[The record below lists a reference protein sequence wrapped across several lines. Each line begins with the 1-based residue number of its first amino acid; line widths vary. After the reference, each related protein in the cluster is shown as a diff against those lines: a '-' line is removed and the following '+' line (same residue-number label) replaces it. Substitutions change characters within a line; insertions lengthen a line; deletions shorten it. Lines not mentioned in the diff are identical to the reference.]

1 MPHTPQADTPPRPAA
16 PGGGAPRPDTPSP
29 EAPSS
34 DTLDV
39 LVVDDDPAI
48 LTTLR
53 LALAAA
59 GRTVRTAS
67 GAEEALA
74 LLAERP
80 ADLVL
85 TDVRM
90 EGASGIDLTREV
102 RAMVPD
108 ALCVVMTAFA
118 SFENA
123 VAAIKAGAFDYLPK
137 PFSVEQLEH
146 LVGKVATVVALRREN
161 ARLRAAGATG
171 TGGDWFA
178 GLTAPATLALQA
190 LVERIAPSE
199 ATVLLTGETG
209 TGKTALA
216 RAIHARSA
224 RAGRP
229 FVEVTCTAL
238 AESLFESEVFGHVRG
253 AFTGAVRDHAGKF
266 ELAEGG
272 TLFLDE
278 VGELSPASQAKL
290 LRFLEDRV
298 IERVGGTHPLRLDVR
313 IVAATNRDLA
323 RLCREG
329 AFREDLY
336 YRLNVFECVVPPLR
350 ERPDDIPPL
359 AAKLFRAAAVRLGA
373 EVHMGGEETGGEET
387 GGAANGSGGAAPLPQ
402 AVLHAL
408 LAHRWP
414 GNVRE
419 LRNAM
424 ERMALLS
431 AGRQPGLAD
440 LPDAVRAAAGL
451 PPLGAGGLPQ
461 RGEADDGR
469 LPTLRELE
477 EAHIRRVLA
486 TERNMERAAAILG
499 ITTVTLWR
507 KRKELGLE

>member
-1 MPHTPQADTPPRPAA
+1 MPSTPHPQAAPA
-16 PGGGAPRPDTPSP
+16 PGNEHARTP
-29 EAPSS
+29 
-34 DTLDV
+34 LDV
-39 LVVDDDPAI
+39 LVVDDDPGI

-53 LALAAA
+53 LALSAA
-59 GRTVRTAS
+59 GCPVRTAAS
-67 GAEEALA
+67 AEEALA

-90 EGASGIDLTREV
+90 EGASGIDLVRETR
-102 RAMVPD
+102 ALVPD

-146 LVGKVATVVALRREN
+146 LVGKVATVVTLRREN
-161 ARLRAAGATG
+161 ARLRAAGATDAAG
-171 TGGDWFA
+171 AGGDWFA
-178 GLTAPATLALQA
+178 GLTAPATLALQT

-216 RAIHARSA
+216 RAIHARSG

-298 IERVGGTHPLRLDVR
+298 IERVGGTRPLRLDVR
-313 IVAATNRDLA
+313 IIAATNRDLA

-350 ERPDDIPPL
+350 DRPDDIAPL
-359 AAKLFRAAAVRLGA
+359 AAKLFRAATVRLG
-373 EVHMGGEETGGEET
+373 VGTDGTPD
-387 GGAANGSGGAAPLPQ
+387 AAASTEGLAPLPP

-424 ERMALLS
+424 ERMALLA

-461 RGEADDGR
+461 RGDGDDAR

-477 EAHIRRVLA
+477 ETHIRRVLA
-486 TERNMERAAAILG
+486 TERNMERAAALLG

>member
-1 MPHTPQADTPPRPAA
+1 MPSTPQSHDAPAPVAPPVERSRIP
-16 PGGGAPRPDTPSP
+16 
-29 EAPSS
+29 
-34 DTLDV
+34 LDV
-39 LVVDDDPAI
+39 LVVDDDPGI
-48 LTTLR
+48 LATLR

-59 GRTVRTAS
+59 GCPVRTAAS
-67 GAEEALA
+67 AEEALT

-90 EGASGIDLTREV
+90 EGASGIDLVREV
-102 RAMVPD
+102 RALLPD

-118 SFENA
+118 SFDNA

-161 ARLRAAGATG
+161 TRLRAAGAAG
-171 TGGDWFA
+171 AGGGDWFA

-224 RAGRP
+224 RADRP

-298 IERVGGTHPLRLDVR
+298 IERVGGTRPLRLDVR

-350 ERPDDIPPL
+350 DRLDDIPPL
-359 AAKLFRAAAVRLGA
+359 AAKLFRAAAAGLG
-373 EVHMGGEETGGEET
+373 VKTGGETGVET
-387 GGAANGSGGAAPLPQ
+387 GAGTGTGMHGAPGGDVAGEGAAPLPP

-424 ERMALLS
+424 ERMALLA

-461 RGEADDGR
+461 RGDGDDGR

>member
-1 MPHTPQADTPPRPAA
+1 MPHTPHADTPHRTAA
-16 PGGGAPRPDTPSP
+16 PGGGAALPDTPSP
-29 EAPSS
+29 E
-34 DTLDV
+34 TLDV

-53 LALAAA
+53 LALATA

-80 ADLVL
+80 TDLVL

-90 EGASGIDLTREV
+90 EGASGIDLVREV
-102 RAMVPD
+102 RALVPD

-373 EVHMGGEETGGEET
+373 AVHMGGEET

-408 LAHRWP
+408 LTHRWP

-451 PPLGAGGLPQ
+451 PPLGTGGLPQ
-461 RGEADDGR
+461 RGEGDDGR

>member
-1 MPHTPQADTPPRPAA
+1 
-16 PGGGAPRPDTPSP
+16 
-29 EAPSS
+29 
-34 DTLDV
+34 
-39 LVVDDDPAI
+39 
-48 LTTLR
+48 
-53 LALAAA
+53 
-59 GRTVRTAS
+59 
-67 GAEEALA
+67 
-74 LLAERP
+74 
-80 ADLVL
+80 
-85 TDVRM
+85 
-90 EGASGIDLTREV
+90 
-102 RAMVPD
+102 
-108 ALCVVMTAFA
+108 
-118 SFENA
+118 
-123 VAAIKAGAFDYLPK
+123 
-137 PFSVEQLEH
+137 
-146 LVGKVATVVALRREN
+146 
-161 ARLRAAGATG
+161 
-171 TGGDWFA
+171 GDWFA
-178 GLTAPATLALQA
+178 GLTAPATLALQT

-216 RAIHARSA
+216 RAIHALSA

-298 IERVGGTHPLRLDVR
+298 IERVGGTRPLRLDVR
-313 IVAATNRDLA
+313 IIAATNRDLA

-350 ERPDDIPPL
+350 DRPDDIAPL
-359 AAKLFRAAAVRLGA
+359 AARLFRAASVRLGVDTGA
-373 EVHMGGEETGGEET
+373 E
-387 GGAANGSGGAAPLPQ
+387 GAHDAVASAEGLAALPQ

-424 ERMALLS
+424 ERM
-431 AGRQPGLAD
+431 
-440 LPDAVRAAAGL
+440 
-451 PPLGAGGLPQ
+451 
-461 RGEADDGR
+461 
-469 LPTLRELE
+469 
-477 EAHIRRVLA
+477 
-486 TERNMERAAAILG
+486 
-499 ITTVTLWR
+499 
-507 KRKELGLE
+507 

>member
-1 MPHTPQADTPPRPAA
+1 MPSTPQPQAA
-16 PGGGAPRPDTPSP
+16 TATGHEHARSP
-29 EAPSS
+29 
-34 DTLDV
+34 LDV
-39 LVVDDDPAI
+39 LVVDDDPGI

-59 GRTVRTAS
+59 GCPVRTAAS
-67 GAEEALA
+67 AEEALA
-74 LLAERP
+74 LLAEHP
-80 ADLVL
+80 ADLLL

-90 EGASGIDLTREV
+90 EGASGIDLVRETR
-102 RAMVPD
+102 ALLPD

-146 LVGKVATVVALRREN
+146 LVGKVATVVTLRREN
-161 ARLRAAGATG
+161 ARLRAAGAPDAAG
-171 TGGDWFA
+171 AGGDWFA
-178 GLTAPATLALQA
+178 GLTAPATLALQT

-298 IERVGGTHPLRLDVR
+298 IERVGGTRPLRLDVR
-313 IVAATNRDLA
+313 IIAATNRDLA

-350 ERPDDIPPL
+350 DRPDDIAPL
-359 AAKLFRAAAVRLGA
+359 AAKLFRAASVRLGVETSVGPDA
-373 EVHMGGEETGGEET
+373 EGHPGTPDTGEGL
-387 GGAANGSGGAAPLPQ
+387 APLPQ

-408 LAHRWP
+408 LTHRWP

-424 ERMALLS
+424 ERMALLA

-440 LPDAVRAAAGL
+440 LPDAVRVAAGL

-461 RGEADDGR
+461 RGDGDDAR

-477 EAHIRRVLA
+477 EAHIRRVLT

>member
-1 MPHTPQADTPPRPAA
+1 MPSTPQPHAA
-16 PGGGAPRPDTPSP
+16 PASASINEHARIP
-29 EAPSS
+29 
-34 DTLDV
+34 LDV
-39 LVVDDDPAI
+39 LVVDDDPGI

-53 LALAAA
+53 LALAAT
-59 GRTVRTAS
+59 GCPVRTAT
-67 GAEEALA
+67 GAEEALT
-74 LLAERP
+74 LLSERA

-90 EGASGIDLTREV
+90 EGASGIDLVREA
-102 RAMVPD
+102 RALVPD

-161 ARLRAAGATG
+161 ARLRAAGAMG
-171 TGGDWFA
+171 AAGAGGDWFA

-216 RAIHARSA
+216 RAIHTRSA
-224 RAGRP
+224 RSGRP

-298 IERVGGTHPLRLDVR
+298 IERVGGTRPLRLDVR
-313 IVAATNRDLA
+313 IIAATNRELA

-350 ERPDDIPPL
+350 DRPDDIAPL
-359 AAKLFRAAAVRLGA
+359 AAKLFRAASVRLG
-373 EVHMGGEETGGEET
+373 VETGVGPDAEGHPGTPAMGE
-387 GGAANGSGGAAPLPQ
+387 GPGPLPQ

-424 ERMALLS
+424 ERMALLA

-461 RGEADDGR
+461 RDDGDDAR

>member
-1 MPHTPQADTPPRPAA
+1 M
-16 PGGGAPRPDTPSP
+16 
-29 EAPSS
+29 
-34 DTLDV
+34 
-39 LVVDDDPAI
+39 
-48 LTTLR
+48 
-53 LALAAA
+53 
-59 GRTVRTAS
+59 RTAAS
-67 GAEEALA
+67 AEEALA
-74 LLAERP
+74 LLAEHP

-90 EGASGIDLTREV
+90 EGASGIDLVRETR
-102 RAMVPD
+102 ALLPD

-161 ARLRAAGATG
+161 ARLRAAGASDAAG
-171 TGGDWFA
+171 AGGDWFA
-178 GLTAPATLALQA
+178 GLTAPATLALQT

-313 IVAATNRDLA
+313 IIAATNRDLA

-350 ERPDDIPPL
+350 DRPDDIAPL
-359 AAKLFRAAAVRLGA
+359 AAKLFRAASVRLGVETSVRPDA
-373 EVHMGGEETGGEET
+373 EGNPGTPDTGEGL
-387 GGAANGSGGAAPLPQ
+387 APLPQ

-424 ERMALLS
+424 ERMALLA

-440 LPDAVRAAAGL
+440 LPDAVRVAAGL
-451 PPLGAGGLPQ
+451 PPLGVGGLPQ
-461 RGEADDGR
+461 RGDGDDAR

>member
-1 MPHTPQADTPPRPAA
+1 MPSTPQPQAA
-16 PGGGAPRPDTPSP
+16 PAPTTATGAL
-29 EAPSS
+29 PSS
-34 DTLDV
+34 EHARTPLDV
-39 LVVDDDPAI
+39 LVVDDDPGI

-59 GRTVRTAS
+59 GCPVRTAAS
-67 GAEEALA
+67 AEEALA
-74 LLAERP
+74 LLAEHP

-90 EGASGIDLTREV
+90 EGASGIDLVRETR
-102 RAMVPD
+102 ALVPD

-161 ARLRAAGATG
+161 ARLRAAGASDATG
-171 TGGDWFA
+171 AGGDWFA
-178 GLTAPATLALQA
+178 GLTAPATLALQT

-224 RAGRP
+224 RVGRP

-298 IERVGGTHPLRLDVR
+298 IERVGGTRPLRLDVR
-313 IVAATNRDLA
+313 IIAATNRDLA

-350 ERPDDIPPL
+350 DRPDDIAPL
-359 AAKLFRAAAVRLGA
+359 AAKLFRAASVRLGVATGA
-373 EVHMGGEETGGEET
+373 EGAHDAVASGEGF
-387 GGAANGSGGAAPLPQ
+387 APLPQ

-424 ERMALLS
+424 ERMALLA

-461 RGEADDGR
+461 RDDGDDTR